1 MSNLQPDNHG
11 PLKSYFKKI
20 VFFWK
25 NFNKFTLAEFSG
37 KLINPEE
44 KRKFSMFLHFG
55 GDEQTFEL
63 GSILQ
68 DTQYRANNTDDL
80 SMSVTQLVTP
90 FIDYGKPIKFNMGLI
105 LKSVAKPLAL
115 GISIVLAIALM
126 LFTFTGNFS
135 GFAFTFP
142 ILIPTGF
149 LLFVCIR
156 YNSLIEQVSKKIIEY
171 DRMKDSGLQKQPQL
185 KRPLFEWLNGHM
197 DGFNRG
203 KIDNY
208 ITEVY
213 TAQKTVDNIELKYIA
228 LKYTSVVSSY
238 TDKDGN
244 TRYKYDSY
252 QGVLLP
258 CSGLGQLTIS
268 PDKKV
273 KSDLNDWTTVS
284 QDFNQRFNIW
294 CAQEMDAS
302 KLLSPATISDIEKF
316 DDILGS
322 LNLVICPDGNICLL
336 FKAEFDSSKH
346 NEHLSLKQPI
356 AFLAS
361 LNEDHF
367 SPTLNHCL
375 RFLVKLL
382 AQINVK
388 KIDSLSDFIS
398 DLPLTNKESSD
409 FSHIKITGNNKIEH
423 ALSLIT
429 NLMEEAKKTKN

>member
-1 MSNLQPDNHG
+1 MSNLQSDSHG
-11 PLKSYFKKI
+11 PLKSYLKKI

-25 NFNKFTLAEFSG
+25 HFNKFTSTEFSG
-37 KLINPEE
+37 KLISPEE

-63 GSILQ
+63 GTILQ
-68 DTQYRANNTDDL
+68 NTQYRVNNTDDP
-80 SMSVTQLVTP
+80 SMSVTQLITP
-90 FIDYGKPIKFNMGLI
+90 FLDYGKPIEFNMALI
-105 LKSVAKPLAL
+105 LKSVARPLAL
-115 GISIVLAIALM
+115 GISIVLAITLL

-135 GFAFTFP
+135 GFAISFP

-149 LLFVCIR
+149 LLMVCIR
-156 YNSLIEQVSKKIIEY
+156 YNRLVDQVSKEIVEY

-185 KRPLFEWLNGHM
+185 KRPLFEWLNSNM
-197 DGFNRG
+197 DGFSRG
-203 KIDNY
+203 RINNY

-228 LKYTSVVSSY
+228 LEYTSVVSSY
-238 TDKDGN
+238 TDREGK
-244 TRYKYDSY
+244 TRHEYDSY
-252 QGVLLP
+252 QGVFLP

-273 KSDLNDWTTVS
+273 KSDLNEWTTVS
-284 QDFNQRFNIW
+284 QHFNQRFNIW

-316 DDILGS
+316 NEILGS
-322 LNLVICPDGNICLL
+322 LNLMICPDGNICLL

-346 NEHLSLKQPI
+346 NERLSLKQPN

-367 SPTLNHCL
+367 SPTLSHGL
-375 RFLVKLL
+375 HFLVKLL
-382 AQINVK
+382 AQLNIK
-388 KIDSLSDFIS
+388 EADSLDDFIS
-398 DLPLTNKESSD
+398 NLPLTNKESPD
-409 FSHIKITGNNKIEH
+409 FSTIKVTGTNRVER

-429 NLMEEAKKTKN
+429 NLMEESKKTKS